1 MGKPPPAENLA
12 MLRMSNQG
20 ALTGADRKAR
30 NAWSQRHA
38 HEPRSKQRTEDEVA
52 GQTTLLAWAKSNLS
66 DALLRKT
73 VRRGRAANWKLDF
86 ELP

>member
-1 MGKPPPAENLA
+1 MGKPPPAEKLA

-20 ALTGADRKAR
+20 AVRKAR

-38 HEPRSKQRTEDEVA
+38 REPRSKQRTEDEVA

-66 DALLRKT
+66 DALVRKT